1 VRDWGDGNIPAKR
14 DPITQPAHY
23 VRGKIEVVQ
32 AIQSL
37 DLDYCAGNAVK
48 YLCRFQSK
56 NGLED
61 LRKARQYITL
71 MIDNYEDWYGE

>member
-1 VRDWGDGNIPAKR
+1 MRDWGDGNSPKER

-23 VRGKIEVVQ
+23 TRGKIEVVQ

-37 DLDYCAGNAVK
+37 DLDYAAGNAVK

-61 LRKARQYITL
+61 LRKARQYINL
-71 MIDNYEDWYGE
+71 MIDNYEDWYG